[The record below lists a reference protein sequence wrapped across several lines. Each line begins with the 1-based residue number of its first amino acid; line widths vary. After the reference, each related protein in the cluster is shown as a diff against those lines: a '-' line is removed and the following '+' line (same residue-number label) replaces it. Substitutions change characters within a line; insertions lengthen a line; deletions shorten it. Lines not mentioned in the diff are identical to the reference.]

1 MLMKLTEKRTTP
13 YSESSFTTIPT
24 KGTTFW
30 RKFIPWQIF
39 RFIVL
44 NLKIMKIVVGGHS

>member
-1 MLMKLTEKRTTP
+1 MKLPTKNTLP
-13 YSESSFTTIPT
+13 YSESSFTTVPT
-24 KGTTFW
+24 RGTTFW
-30 RKFIPWQIF
+30 RKFIPWQVF